1 MTKRKVISRK
11 NLPTRMPLALTIALG
26 LLLDR
31 CAAPGWV
38 WGVVGTL
45 MAVVWI
51 AVIFG
56 MFSEDDVE
64 VLK

>member
-11 NLPTRMPLALTIALG
+11 NLPTRMPIALTIALG

-38 WGVVGTL
+38 WGVAGTL
-45 MAVVWI
+45 MAVVWV

-56 MFSEDDVE
+56 MFTEDDVE